1 MTPAIATRN
10 APSSWGTALIIA
22 AFAVSAGSSA
32 QTQPAPPT
40 ATECSALIRMAQDDT
55 QRRRMTK
62 EQLERT
68 SFCLS
73 LMKQTRPA
81 ISSAPIKIFRN

>member
-1 MTPAIATRN
+1 MTPAITTRT

-22 AFAVSAGSSA
+22 ALAVSAASSA

-55 QRRRMTK
+55 QRRRMSK

-73 LMKQTRPA
+73 LMKQTQPA
-81 ISSAPIKIFRN
+81 TSSAPIKIFRN

>member
-1 MTPAIATRN
+1 
-10 APSSWGTALIIA
+10 
-22 AFAVSAGSSA
+22 
-32 QTQPAPPT
+32 
-40 ATECSALIRMAQDDT
+40 MAQDDT

>member
-1 MTPAIATRN
+1 
-10 APSSWGTALIIA
+10 
-22 AFAVSAGSSA
+22 
-32 QTQPAPPT
+32 
-40 ATECSALIRMAQDDT
+40 MAQDDT

-62 EQLERT
+62 EQLTRT

-73 LMKQTRPA
+73 LMKQTQPA